1 MPAGDQK
8 DMQNLFSQSAILAAL
23 LVIVIFM
30 MSYSAIMKDL
40 GDRMTGPAV
49 DDAGRESGTK
59 LDRTLLSITHFS
71 FWIACLVLA
80 LILVLKMIW
89 LFSGH

>member
-1 MPAGDQK
+1 MK
-8 DMQNLFSQSAILAAL
+8 DMQNLFSQSAILVAL

-30 MSYSAIMKDL
+30 MSYSAIMKDW
-40 GDRMTGPAV
+40 GDKITGSAV
-49 DDAGRESGTK
+49 DDADRESGTTV
-59 LDRTLLSITHFS
+59 DMVLLGITQFS

-89 LFSGH
+89 LLSKH